1 MLICS
6 LILSCLLEVCGELRS
21 VSGAGLGS
29 GVLNRRIPQHTCP
42 RSPGSL
48 EEAEILGDGPEVLL
62 SELWSFTEEC
72 MKPRNASDLFGA
84 KLCLGKVWVRKQKG
98 YWGFSS
104 LGLPLSLFYLA
115 NPSRLSSFPA
125 EDKAS
130 CLATCAFYHNLY

>member
-29 GVLNRRIPQHTCP
+29 GVLNRRIAQHTCP

-62 SELWSFTEEC
+62 SECEVVELHRGVYET
-72 MKPRNASDLFGA
+72 
-84 KLCLGKVWVRKQKG
+84 QKR
-98 YWGFSS
+98 F
-104 LGLPLSLFYLA
+104 
-115 NPSRLSSFPA
+115 
-125 EDKAS
+125 
-130 CLATCAFYHNLY
+130 